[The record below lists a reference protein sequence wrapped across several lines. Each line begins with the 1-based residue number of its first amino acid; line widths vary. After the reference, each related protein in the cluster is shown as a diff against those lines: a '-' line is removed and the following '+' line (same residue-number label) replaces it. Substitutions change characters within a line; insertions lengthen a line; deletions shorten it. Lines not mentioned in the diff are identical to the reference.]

1 MKRRVLIVDDDR
13 DHAESLADVLEMRGH
28 VGELARNGE
37 EAIVRFA
44 QTEFD
49 LVLLDVKLPGMNGVE
64 TFLELKKIRPTARV
78 LMMTGFSLEQL
89 IAQAIE
95 NGAIGV
101 LYKPFAATQLLEA
114 LAQVAARGVILVAD
128 DDPDFVD
135 SIVPILEASD
145 FRSRIAA
152 NGRQALWEIERDM
165 LDCMIL
171 DLGLALLA
179 GPEAMARL
187 IDACRTLPTILVT
200 GGYGSEAQAQVAGFQ
215 SRIHGL
221 LLKPFDPSSLLA
233 AVDAAVAPV
242 K

>member
-28 VGELARNGE
+28 VGELARSGE
-37 EAIVRFA
+37 DAVVQFA

-64 TFLELKKIRPTARV
+64 TFLKLKKIRPTARV

-145 FRSRIAA
+145 FRSRIAS
-152 NGRQALWEIERDM
+152 NGHQALSEIEGDM
-165 LDCMIL
+165 PDCMIL

-221 LLKPFDPSSLLA
+221 LLKPFDPNSLLA